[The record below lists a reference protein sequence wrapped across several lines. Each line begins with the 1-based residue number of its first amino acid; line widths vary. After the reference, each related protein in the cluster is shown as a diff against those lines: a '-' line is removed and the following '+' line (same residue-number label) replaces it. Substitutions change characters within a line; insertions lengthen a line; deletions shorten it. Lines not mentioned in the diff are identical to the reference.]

1 MINKSDVL
9 FALDKRIKVL
19 MDDPNID
26 PSSRADR
33 LKEIK
38 VIQNEVESLPDDQPD
53 LLPFQWPIKE
63 GYEVVTRDGRKV
75 VKIDF
80 WDLLDMPVL
89 FAVEEYSEPF
99 TALPD
104 GRTCL
109 SRQSEYDLFL
119 RRKEKKVWVVEWPD
133 GYLEYYPTMDHA
145 DRRIWSRNLPESTD
159 RKHGGEP
166 KKYEATLK
174 PVV

>member
-1 MINKSDVL
+1 MISKKELLERIDEYSEKTNEFDGIRWHEKKYMTQKGAA
-9 FALDKRIKVL
+9 ALKQWI
-19 MDDPNID
+19 
-26 PSSRADR
+26 
-33 LKEIK
+33 
-38 VIQNEVESLPDDQPD
+38 ESLPDDQPD
-53 LLPFQWPIKE
+53 LLPFQWPVKE

-80 WDLLDMPVL
+80 WDMLDMPVL

-109 SRQSEYDLFL
+109 SRQSDIDLFL
-119 RRKEKKVWVVEWPD
+119 RRVEKKVWVVEWHNGAWSVSDKKP
-133 GYLEYYPTMDHA
+133 YP
-145 DRRIWSRNLPESTD
+145 N
-159 RKHGGEP
+159 P
-166 KKYEATLK
+166 KANIYEATLK